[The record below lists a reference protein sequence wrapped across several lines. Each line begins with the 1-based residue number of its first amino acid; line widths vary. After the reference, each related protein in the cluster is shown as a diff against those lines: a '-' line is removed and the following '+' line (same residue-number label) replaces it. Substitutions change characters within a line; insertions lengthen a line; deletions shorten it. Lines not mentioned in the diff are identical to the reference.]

1 MLSGAATMGK
11 RLWEGTMR
19 ISALR
24 VLLLV
29 ATASWAATGDSA
41 SAQVA
46 TAPAQQGAL
55 AAQQGTPGAQQGAPG
70 AQQGAAV
77 APRRPNYPV
86 EAANTTCPR
95 AKLEALVDAYSAAMA
110 AHDPKKVGLAAK
122 VRFTENAEIL
132 DAGKSTLWKGA
143 GPWKLRN
150 DLIDTQRCGTV
161 SWGVIEENGRPVHVA
176 IRLQTNSAGAV
187 TEAEHIIAR
196 EQDFFYGPDAVLA
209 TSYLDWETILPP
221 NERASREAMTAAAND
236 YFEEFNETH
245 YVSVPYADRCDRWE
259 NSIKT
264 TRTHDC
270 KPPARGE
277 NSHPAR
283 RIPLVDLEAGTVAA
297 FVHFRRSLV
306 DVHVLKMQRGQV
318 AYMMAIVGPKAESGG
333 WPVGDGK

>member
-1 MLSGAATMGK
+1 
-11 RLWEGTMR
+11 MR
-19 ISALR
+19 ILALR
-24 VLLLV
+24 LLLLAAAAAASGS
-29 ATASWAATGDSA
+29 ATA
-41 SAQVA
+41 QIP
-46 TAPAQQGAL
+46 APAVQQGAPAIQQGAP
-55 AAQQGTPGAQQGAPG
+55 AAQQGTPGG
-70 AQQGAAV
+70 
-77 APRRPNYPV
+77 PRRPNYPA

-95 AKLEALVDAYSAAMA
+95 AKLKALVDSYSTAMA
-110 AHDPKKVGLAAK
+110 AHDPKKAALAAK
-122 VRFTENAEIL
+122 IRFTENAEVL
-132 DAGKSTLWKGA
+132 DPGKSTLWKSA
-143 GPWKLRN
+143 GKWDLRN

-161 SWGVIEENGRPVHVA
+161 SWGVIEENGRSVHVA
-176 IRLQTNSAGAV
+176 IRLQTNNAGAI
-187 TEAEHIIAR
+187 TEAEHIVAR
-196 EQDFFYGPDAVLA
+196 EQDFFYGPDAILA

-221 NERASREAMTAAAND
+221 GERSSREAMTAAAND

-277 NSHPAR
+277 NSHPPR

-306 DVHVLKMQRGQV
+306 DVHVMKMQRGQV

-333 WPVGDGK
+333 WPVDAGK